1 MTEATMRVAVLL
13 GLLVFASAC
22 TNNPYPNADDDRKIL
37 YSAFTEAPKTL
48 DPAVAYSTSDHIVT
62 SPVYDTL
69 LQYHFLDRPY
79 RLIPGLLEEI
89 PEARPIDNGH
99 VVYRLKLRD
108 GLLFQDDECFALGT
122 PDAVTRPV
130 QAADIAF
137 TMMRLADPKVNSPV
151 GPTFVRVVG
160 FTEFT
165 ERLTKRREED
175 TAFAARRIDQQ
186 YAEVG
191 GIAGVRVLGPLEV
204 ELELTEAYPQLR
216 YWLAM
221 EFTTPVPWEAIAWW
235 NGQDGR
241 DAFSEHP
248 VGTGPYRLAVYDKRF
263 RIVLE
268 QNPNW
273 YGIRFPDAKA
283 PGTVYPS
290 TGAPGD
296 AEKGWLDPRWV
307 GKPLP
312 FVPRVELYLDK
323 EDIPAFTKFLQG
335 YYDASGIIEE
345 SFDRIV
351 REGQLSEEMKTYDM
365 RLEKAVQPSVYYVGF
380 NMDDPVVGTK
390 AGERGRKLRQAM
402 SLVVDSEEFA
412 RIFMNGRGI
421 PAQSPVPPGI
431 FGYDADY
438 VNPFRVVDPV
448 RGATLLAEAGYPGGI
463 DPATGQPLRLTFD
476 TPDTSA
482 RGRLR
487 FQFFV
492 DAWRKLG
499 IDVEISATT
508 YNQFQDKVRRGA
520 YQLFM
525 WGWVAD
531 YPDPENFL
539 GLLWGKLARSAGGPN
554 TANFDDP
561 EYDRLFIAM
570 RDMEDGPERL
580 ALIRQMRAIVERES
594 PWIDLFYPETY
605 ALIHGWVYNA
615 KPLGMSFSTLKY
627 RDVDATVRAS
637 KRLAWN
643 EPIVW
648 PAWAL
653 LAAAVVVIAPGVI
666 GALRRRE

>member
-1 MTEATMRVAVLL
+1 MRVAVLL
-13 GLLVFASAC
+13 LGLLVLAGAC
-22 TNNPYPNADDDRKIL
+22 TNNPYPDADDERAIL
-37 YSAFTEAPKTL
+37 YSAFYEAPKTL
-48 DPAVAYSTSDHIVT
+48 DPAVAYSTADHVVT
-62 SPVYDTL
+62 GAVYDTL

-79 RLIPGLLEEI
+79 RLIPGLLEAI
-89 PEARPIDNGH
+89 PEPEPAAGGH

-108 GLLFQDDECFALGT
+108 GLLFHDDPCFELGT
-122 PDAVTRPV
+122 PSGPTRAV
-130 QAADIAF
+130 QAADVAF
-137 TMMRLADPKVNSPV
+137 TLMRLADPKVNSPV
-151 GPTFVRVVG
+151 APTFARVVG
-160 FTEFT
+160 FTAFA
-165 ERLTKRREED
+165 ERLAEQREAD
-175 TAFAARRIDQQ
+175 AAFAAQRVDQQ
-186 YAEVG
+186 YAGVG
-191 GIAGVRVLGPLEV
+191 GIEGVRVVGPLEL
-204 ELELTEAYPQLR
+204 EIELTEPYPQLR

-221 EFTTPVPWEAIAWW
+221 EFTTPVPWEAIAFWD
-235 NGQDGR
+235 GQGR
-241 DAFSEHP
+241 ESFAEHP
-248 VGTGPYRLAVYDKRF
+248 VGTGPFRLALYDKRS
-263 RIVLE
+263 RIVLAR
-268 QNPNW
+268 NPNW
-273 YGIRFPDAKA
+273 FGIRFPQAGA

-290 TGAPGD
+290 EGAPGD
-296 AEKGWLDPRWV
+296 AEKGWLDPRFV

-312 FVPRVELYLDK
+312 FIEQVDLYYEK

-351 REGQLSEEMKTYDM
+351 REGQLSEEMRKYDM
-365 RLEKAVQPSVYYVGF
+365 RLEKAVQPAVYYVGF

-402 SLVVDSEEFA
+402 SLVVDSDEFT

-421 PAQSPVPPGI
+421 AAHSPVPPGI
-431 FGYDADY
+431 FGYEESYA
-438 VNPFRVVDPV
+438 NPFRKVDFK
-448 RGATLLAEAGYPGGI
+448 RAQAMLADAGYPGGI

-482 RGRLR
+482 RSRLR

-492 DAWRKLG
+492 DAWRRLG
-499 IDVEISATT
+499 IDVQIAATT

-554 TANFDDP
+554 TANFDDAG
-561 EYDRLFIAM
+561 YDALFLRM
-570 RDMEDGPERL
+570 RDMPDGPERL
-580 ALIRQMRAIVERES
+580 ALIREMRDILERER
-594 PWIDLFYPETY
+594 PWIELFYPETY

-627 RDVDATVRAS
+627 RWVDAADRAK

-643 EPIVW
+643 EPVVW

-653 LAAAVVVIAPGVI
+653 LGIAVAIAAPGVV
-666 GALRRRE
+666 GALRRRQ